1 MSANP
6 DLVAYLRKHWKHGPE
21 SLRAKLI
28 DDGVDEGE
36 IEAAILEAAPKP
48 KPSQKP
54 ARMPLSILSGV
65 ITAAF
70 VFWAFRN
77 KGEQTAR
84 SPGPK
89 QVLVQE
95 NPNDPHQAY
104 IGHYGYMMRLP
115 LGYNASSDFLDP
127 ENTIEVV
134 YLYPKGTDLTN
145 LRDEGIYKPLGIL
158 RLEVQP
164 RPRAIPEGRMG
175 IAVLQRQ
182 VQVALQS
189 RKIGF
194 TIHEIFV
201 GGLPAIV
208 VESKEPAAKAEAFI
222 VGSKV
227 IYKLVGGAEDQ
238 LFTDTLQSIHEVGEK
253 QEQ

>member
-6 DLVAYLRKHWKHGPE
+6 ELVSYLKKHWKFGPDH
-21 SLRAKLI
+21 LRRKLI
-28 DDGVDEGE
+28 DEGIDEGE
-36 IEAAILEAAPKP
+36 IDRALVEATPKP
-48 KPSQKP
+48 KGSPNALRLP
-54 ARMPLSILSGV
+54 VSILSGL
-65 ITAAF
+65 AAMGAIVWLF
-70 VFWAFRN
+70 QG
-77 KGEQTAR
+77 KGGPATR
-84 SPGPK
+84 KPGSK

-104 IGHYGYMMRLP
+104 LGHYGYIVRLP
-115 LGYNASSDFLDP
+115 LGYSAISDFLDP
-127 ENTIEVV
+127 QNTVEVV
-134 YLYPKGTDLTN
+134 YFFPKGTDLTN

-164 RPRAIPEGRMG
+164 RPRSIPEGRIG
-175 IAVLQRQ
+175 ITVLQRQ
-182 VQVALQS
+182 AQAALQS

-194 TIHEIFV
+194 TIREIFV

-208 VESKEPAAKAEAFI
+208 IESKEPEAKAEALV

-227 IYKLVGGAEDQ
+227 VYKLVGGANDQ

-253 QEQ
+253 PDQ